1 MIKEPGTIEIS
12 HKFSKNKNKIE
23 LLKIKNRTSL
33 IRKSGWVKQKSR
45 QLQRKSVNGK
55 LLKMQHRQAKR
66 KCKKVG

>member
-33 IRKSGWVKQKSR
+33 IRKSG
-45 QLQRKSVNGK
+45 
-55 LLKMQHRQAKR
+55 
-66 KCKKVG
+66 